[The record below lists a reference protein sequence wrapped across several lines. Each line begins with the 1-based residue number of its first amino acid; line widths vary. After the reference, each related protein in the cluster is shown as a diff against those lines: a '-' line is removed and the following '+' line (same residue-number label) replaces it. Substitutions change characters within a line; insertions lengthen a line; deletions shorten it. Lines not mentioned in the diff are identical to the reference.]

1 MKSLITLL
9 RNMKV
14 RHKIIMIYMAVGLV
28 PLLAVGVIA
37 YTNINK
43 LVTQRELENYHNV
56 LSLTVTAMDSDIK
69 VYNNLSNYIAYNETI
84 ADIVSS
90 DYNNDYDFYKK
101 LTSTLDP
108 MITSATNFH
117 TDINRVTIYTRK
129 DIVAHGTTLMPI
141 TTIQNESWYKK
152 ALASDTPYW
161 VVDSK
166 NKTVLNVRR
175 MPALERKNRVG
186 ILVIQLDYNQLF
198 KRFSVL
204 GKYNYGVYVG
214 AEGQAI
220 YHYDGM
226 INPQDELGFKS
237 AIADAKKNNSR
248 VIKATSSE
256 TAWNVYFYRS
266 TMSLTRAHMQKDF
279 VFLGTI
285 LLIMVFVSILS
296 LRWTSKFI
304 VDRIE
309 ALTRNAK
316 AIQNGKLEVDVTSE
330 DKDEIGTLIR
340 AFGQMVERIKFLI
353 EEVFESKLNEKN
365 YEMRALQQ
373 QINPHF
379 LYNTLSMINFMA
391 LESGQNDISKITLS
405 LSDFYRTALNKG
417 NNTCSLGDEL
427 KNMNAYLDIQQ
438 MMHDYEFELDVLID
452 DELKDYETPNL
463 ILQPIVENAIGHG
476 IDLLEDRKGVLR
488 VYAASTDDEIYIM
501 VEDNGVGMDEET
513 MEKMLSQNSKGY
525 GMRNVNQ
532 RIKLLYGEAY
542 GLHIESVIGQG
553 TVVTIRLPKRKFVK
567 KNPSQVDSFQY
578 RKIFTK
584 L

>member
-1 MKSLITLL
+1 MKRL
-9 RNMKV
+9 RTIIGDMKV
-14 RHKIIMIYMAVGLV
+14 RHKIILIYLVVGLI
-28 PLLAVGVIA
+28 PLIVVALIA
-37 YTNINK
+37 YGNINN
-43 LVTQRELENYHNV
+43 LVTQRELENYRNV
-56 LSLTVTAMDSDIK
+56 LSLTVTSMDSDIK

-90 DYNNDYDFYKK
+90 DYSNDYDFYKK

-117 TDINRVTIYTRK
+117 TDIDRVTIYTRK

-141 TTIQNESWYKK
+141 TAIAHESWYKK

-161 VVDSK
+161 VVDAK
-166 NKTVLNVRR
+166 NKKVLNVRR
-175 MPALERKNRVG
+175 MPTLERKNRVG
-186 ILVIQLDYNQLF
+186 ILVIALDYNQLF
-198 KRFSVL
+198 KCFSAL
-204 GKYNYGVYVG
+204 GKYNYGVYVD

-226 INPQDELGFKS
+226 INPQDELSFKT
-237 AIADAKKNNSR
+237 AKADAKKQDSR
-248 VIKATSSE
+248 VIQATSSE
-256 TAWNVYFYRS
+256 TAWHVYFYRS
-266 TMSLTRAHMQKDF
+266 TMSLARAHMQKDF

-285 LLIMVFVSILS
+285 LLIMVIVSVLS

-309 ALTRNAK
+309 ALTKNAK
-316 AIQNGKLEVDVTSE
+316 AIQDGKLEVDVTSD

-438 MMHDYEFELDVLID
+438 MMHDYEFELDVLVD

-476 IDLLEDRKGVLR
+476 IDLLEDRKGILS
-488 VYAASTDDEIYIM
+488 VYATSTDDEIYIM

-532 RIKLLYGEAY
+532 RIKLLYGEDY
-542 GLHIESVIGQG
+542 GLHIESIIGQG

-567 KNPSQVDSFQY
+567 KNPS
-578 RKIFTK
+578 
-584 L
+584 

>member
-1 MKSLITLL
+1 M
-9 RNMKV
+9 
-14 RHKIIMIYMAVGLV
+14 Y
-28 PLLAVGVIA
+28 
-37 YTNINK
+37 
-43 LVTQRELENYHNV
+43 
-56 LSLTVTAMDSDIK
+56 
-69 VYNNLSNYIAYNETI
+69 
-84 ADIVSS
+84 
-90 DYNNDYDFYKK
+90 
-101 LTSTLDP
+101 
-108 MITSATNFH
+108 
-117 TDINRVTIYTRK
+117 
-129 DIVAHGTTLMPI
+129 
-141 TTIQNESWYKK
+141 
-152 ALASDTPYW
+152 
-161 VVDSK
+161 VD
-166 NKTVLNVRR
+166 
-175 MPALERKNRVG
+175 
-186 ILVIQLDYNQLF
+186 
-198 KRFSVL
+198 
-204 GKYNYGVYVG
+204 

-226 INPQDELGFKS
+226 INPQDELSFKT
-237 AIADAKKNNSR
+237 AKADAKKQDSR
-248 VIKATSSE
+248 VIQATSSE
-256 TAWNVYFYRS
+256 TAWHVYFYRS
-266 TMSLTRAHMQKDF
+266 TMSLARAHMQKDF

-285 LLIMVFVSILS
+285 LLIMVVVSVLS

-309 ALTRNAK
+309 ALTKNAK
-316 AIQNGKLEVDVTSE
+316 AIQDGKLEVDVTSD

-438 MMHDYEFELDVLID
+438 MMHDYEFELDVVID
-452 DELKDYETPNL
+452 EELKDYETPNL

-476 IDLLEDRKGVLR
+476 IDLLEDRKGILS
-488 VYAASTDDEIYIM
+488 VYATSTDDEIYIM

-532 RIKLLYGEAY
+532 RIKLLYGEDY
-542 GLHIESVIGQG
+542 GLHIESIIGQG

-567 KNPSQVDSFQY
+567 KNPS
-578 RKIFTK
+578 
-584 L
+584 